1 MAGDPGCDVALEV
14 PSYAPRPVVVVACG
28 GRELAWEPG
37 AVRTALLAA
46 VSCRWVL
53 ALFHGGARGA
63 DQLVECQAQALGWP
77 VRQRRAEWLRLGMAA
92 GPIRNQA
99 MLEEAGG
106 LAHRDG
112 AELLVLAFPGGAG
125 TAASCIREA
134 RQWHRFSG
142 GEVRMQLLQLAER
155 IEASTRS

>member
-1 MAGDPGCDVALEV
+1 MASDPGCDLAPEE
-14 PSYAPRPVVVVACG
+14 PRYAPRPVVVVACG

-37 AVRTALLAA
+37 AVRTALLEA
-46 VSCRWVL
+46 VSCRCVL
-53 ALFHGGARGA
+53 SLFHGGARGA
-63 DQLVECQAQALGWP
+63 DQLVECQAQALSWP
-77 VRQRRAEWLRLGMAA
+77 VRQRRAEWSRLGMAA

-106 LAHRDG
+106 LAHRNG

-125 TAASCIREA
+125 TASCIREA

-142 GEVRMQLLQLAER
+142 SEVLLQLLQLPER
-155 IEASTRS
+155 IKASTRS

>member
-125 TAASCIREA
+125 TASCIREA
-134 RQWHRFSG
+134 RQWHRFNG
-142 GEVRMQLLQLAER
+142 GEVLLELVELAER
-155 IEASTRS
+155 IEVSARS